1 MQLYTC
7 TGMEKNIIADTPD
20 YPLLAKS
27 LAALLEGERDFVAN
41 AANFSAFVF
50 NGLPKLNWAGFYML
64 RGEELVLGP
73 FQGKPACVRLKKPRG
88 VCWASALK
96 GETVVV
102 DDVHCFDGH
111 IACDSN
117 SVSELVLPVKR
128 NGEVVAVFDVD
139 SPVSSRFGK
148 EDRAGFEKLVS
159 VFETSADLSR
169 L

>member
-1 MQLYTC
+1 
-7 TGMEKNIIADTPD
+7 MEKNAAFDVPD

-27 LAALLEGERDFVAN
+27 LSALLEGENDFVAN

-50 NGLPKLNWAGFYML
+50 NGLPNLNWAGFYMV

-88 VCWASALK
+88 VCWAAVLK

-102 DDVHCFDGH
+102 DDVHCFEGH
-111 IACDSN
+111 IACDPN
-117 SVSELVLPVKR
+117 SVSEIVVPVKR

-139 SPVSSRFGK
+139 SPLPGRFGR
-148 EDRAGFEKLVS
+148 EDRAGFEKLAA
-159 VFETSADLSR
+159 VFASSADLSR
-169 L
+169 I